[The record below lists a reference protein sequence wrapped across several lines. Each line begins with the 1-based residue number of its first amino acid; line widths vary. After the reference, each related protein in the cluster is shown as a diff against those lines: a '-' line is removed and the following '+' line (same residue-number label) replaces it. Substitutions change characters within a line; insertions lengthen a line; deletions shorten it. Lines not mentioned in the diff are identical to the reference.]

1 MSIGMK
7 NETDKDYIVTGICAD
22 GFARV
27 IGASTKNLTQQMLDI
42 HHTSPLASA
51 ALGRLL
57 TGAALMSR
65 QLKNDTDSITLQ
77 VKCKGPIGGL
87 IAVSDAHG
95 NVRGYCQHPQVD
107 LPLRGDG
114 KLDVGGAVGKGVL
127 NVIKDLSMKEPYGG
141 TVELLTG
148 EIAEDLSYYLMSSE
162 QVPSVVALGVLVAPS
177 ETAACGYEIAAAG
190 GYMIQLMPGAPDS
203 LIDTLEQRV
212 SGFLPVTMMLNAGAT
227 ITNVCEDLLHGL
239 DFQIQQT
246 IPCAYRCSCS
256 RERTEKALLSIGKDE
271 LTAMLEEDHGAE
283 IVCHFC
289 NQRYRF
295 GEEELR
301 KLI

>member
-1 MSIGMK
+1 M
-7 NETDKDYIVTGICAD
+7 EHELDQDYIVTGICAD

-27 IGASTKNLTQQMLDI
+27 IGASTKHTVQRMLDI

-57 TGAALMSR
+57 TGAALMSK

-87 IAVSDAHG
+87 IAVSDAFGH
-95 NVRGYCQHPQVD
+95 VRGYCQHPQVD
-107 LPLRGDG
+107 LPLREDG

-141 TVELLTG
+141 TVELLSG
-148 EIAEDLSYYLMSSE
+148 EIAEDLSYYLLSSE

-177 ETAACGYEIAAAG
+177 ETAPCGYEIAAAG
-190 GYMIQLMPGAPDS
+190 GYMIQLMPGAPES

-239 DFQIQQT
+239 DFQVQKT
-246 IPCAYRCSCS
+246 TPCAYKCSCG
-256 RERTEKALLSIGKDE
+256 RERMEKALLSIGKDE
-271 LTAMLEEDHGAE
+271 LRAMAEEDHGAE

-289 NQRYRF
+289 NERYRF
-295 GEEELR
+295 TEAELR
-301 KLI
+301 GML